1 MGMTALRAPSSTSAS
16 ASASSFFSFRRLG
29 SFSRSGAT
37 ASGVDTR
44 PSAEQPG
51 AAVGVG
57 EGEGAALGGSEAMAT
72 VATDA
77 GGEGAPGA
85 HEGARGGRDEAAP
98 PAAMISSAS
107 WLEAQEL

>member
-1 MGMTALRAPSSTSAS
+1 MGMMALSSASAPSSSL
-16 ASASSFFSFRRLG
+16 FSFRRLG

-37 ASGVDTR
+37 AGGGDAR

-77 GGEGAPGA
+77 GGEDAAGA
-85 HEGARGGRDEAAP
+85 HEGARGGRDEAAPP